1 MGHGSGAHLS
11 LLTIVQEAVVRSRD
25 AYWLS
30 TFSKS
35 KSLPEDEYSSDEDS
49 PTCRR
54 IHPPS
59 HREGEIE
66 ISAGIRR
73 LEIWGGEA
81 VEIPRIKGM
90 ILMAGVSD
98 VIKHIRSEF
107 KNGIEQISPLRRAL
121 GPSHAACLMASPSHL
136 IYGAKQVSAL
146 SSCQLSFLIDIYVI
160 AYRYQLLA
168 GQFPA
173 HPRRAGQGYT
183 HRPNSTRKDSPSRS
197 RSPQCRPQSIQGALA
212 YGMHHGAMRPQNKQV
227 QRYDP
232 R

>member
-1 MGHGSGAHLS
+1 MGIRRQAILPASRLDFEEERPHGSHSGHSKPHECIFGLLSSTKSPCQTLYPEGNAREMVSDIRLVLDWTARNAATYGGSRDSIYIMGHGSGAHLS

-35 KSLPEDEYSSDEDS
+35 KSLPEDAYSSDEDS
-49 PTCRR
+49 PTSRR
-54 IHPPS
+54 NHPPS

-98 VIKHIRSEF
+98 VIKHIRAEF

-136 IYGAKQVSAL
+136 IYGAKQVS
-146 SSCQLSFLIDIYVI
+146 CI
-160 AYRYQLLA
+160 
-168 GQFPA
+168 
-173 HPRRAGQGYT
+173 
-183 HRPNSTRKDSPSRS
+183 
-197 RSPQCRPQSIQGALA
+197 
-212 YGMHHGAMRPQNKQV
+212 
-227 QRYDP
+227 
-232 R
+232 